1 MGLHEPSFSNYRR
14 FADPTGRLTRIFF
27 LNYFKANPDITL
39 FHPYSLQY
47 LSLAGKNFLR
57 T

>member
-1 MGLHEPSFSNYRR
+1 MGLHEPSVSNYRR
-14 FADPTGRLTRIFF
+14 FADPMGSLTRVFF

-39 FHPYSLQY
+39 FRPYILQY